1 LGVTVKEKT
10 MGPSL
15 VDARD
20 RLIVAL
26 DVNTNE
32 RLVDLLDTLDGRV
45 RLFKVGLELFTSVGA
60 RALETIAQRG
70 GRVFLDLKLHDIPN
84 TVRKAA
90 SAVAGRG
97 VHMTTVHCLGG
108 PDLIRAAREG
118 LDESTCADRPRPLLL
133 AVTLLTSHRL
143 EDLKAIFPGEWTIQ
157 EKVLE
162 LAAMAAGAGA
172 DGVVCSPKEVK
183 AVKSACPDLVAVT
196 PGVRIEEVLGDDQAR
211 TATPSSAI
219 GDGADYLVVGRPI
232 CGATDPAAAAG
243 RMLEQMQSAFE
254 RR

>member
-1 LGVTVKEKT
+1 MGAGVEEEMMK
-10 MGPSL
+10 PSL

-26 DVNTNE
+26 DVNTDE
-32 RLVDLLDTLDGRV
+32 RLSELLNVLEGRV
-45 RLFKVGLELFTSVGA
+45 SLYKVGLELFTSLGA
-60 RALETIAQRG
+60 RALDTIAQRG

-90 SAVAGRG
+90 SVVAGCG
-97 VHMTTVHCLGG
+97 AYMTTVHCLGG
-108 PDLIRAAREG
+108 PDLIRAARDG
-118 LDESTCADRPRPLLL
+118 LDESRDPGRPRPILL
-133 AVTLLTSHRL
+133 AVTLLTSHRV
-143 EDLKAIFPGEWTIQ
+143 EDLKAIFPGEWTIPK
-157 EKVLE
+157 KVLE

-172 DGVVCSPKEVK
+172 DGVVCSPKEVR

-196 PGVRIEEVLGDDQAR
+196 PGVRIEEVSGDDQAR

-232 CGATDPAAAAG
+232 CGAADPAQAAG
-243 RMLEQMQSAFE
+243 CLLEQMQSAFD

>member
-1 LGVTVKEKT
+1 MES
-10 MGPSL
+10 SL
-15 VDARD
+15 IDARD

-26 DVNTNE
+26 DVNTKE
-32 RLVDLLDTLDGRV
+32 RLEDLLAVLDGRV
-45 RLFKVGLELFTSVGA
+45 ALFKVGLELYTSLGA
-60 RALETIAQRG
+60 GALETITRRG

-90 SAVAGRG
+90 AAVAGNG
-97 VHMTTVHCLGG
+97 AYMTTVHCLGG

-118 LDESTCADRPRPLLL
+118 LDSFQQQGSGRPLLL
-133 AVTLLTSHRL
+133 AVTLLTSHRV

-162 LAAMAAGAGA
+162 LAEMAAGAGA
-172 DGVVCSPKEVK
+172 DGVVCSPMEVK
-183 AVKSACPDLVAVT
+183 AVKSACPDIVAVT
-196 PGVRIEEVLGDDQAR
+196 PGVRIEEVSGDDQAR

-232 CGATDPAAAAG
+232 CGADDPAGAAG